1 MHILHIIYVFNLF
14 EMHIKK
20 IYKKKERNK
29 MLKNILNF
37 FDHTYKRINY
47 YAFDNVDPQLIRY
60 FRTEYGQDWQS
71 ALTDHLYK
79 KERNNDKKA
88 A

>member
-1 MHILHIIYVFNLF
+1 MRSI
-14 EMHIKK
+14 
-20 IYKKKERNK
+20 ERNK
-29 MLKNILNF
+29 MIKNILNF
-37 FDHTYKRINY
+37 FDRTYKSVNY
-47 YAFDNVDPQLIRY
+47 YGFGNVDPNLIKY
-60 FRTEYGQDWQS
+60 FKTEYGQDWQS

>member
-1 MHILHIIYVFNLF
+1 MGRLGKQWKRIVKTSNDLNT
-14 EMHIKK
+14 M
-20 IYKKKERNK
+20 ER
-29 MLKNILNF
+29 NILNF
-37 FDHTYKRINY
+37 FDHTYKSINY

-60 FRTEYGQDWQS
+60 FKTEYGQDWQS

-79 KERNNDKKA
+79 KQDSNDKKA

>member
-1 MHILHIIYVFNLF
+1 MI
-14 EMHIKK
+14 
-20 IYKKKERNK
+20 
-29 MLKNILNF
+29 KNILNF
-37 FDHTYKRINY
+37 FDRTYKSVNY
-47 YAFDNVDPQLIRY
+47 YGFDNVDPNLIKY